1 MQARSR
7 WVMIGLFL
15 ATFGCGSRA
24 ITIRS
29 DASANRD
36 SAAIADSL
44 GLGDAFEGG
53 TGVPDSIS
61 KRDVEQ
67 RDDSSSAF
75 SPDLA
80 APDVAA
86 DSVFRDASPE
96 GVVPDLAPSD
106 IIVFGDSSLR
116 DQASDVVV
124 PDVVSADVVLSDI
137 VSPDA
142 VSPDVASPDAVLRE
156 VAPDVAGDAIF
167 SSIDGPLA
175 AFCSGDFPRMVVNGI
190 ESHPAVTGRMIPFS
204 CCLAGEFVVVTQTF
218 VYPIV
223 VMWRNLGLPSTSDLA
238 NLPSGRTV
246 QVSVGCDPISAS
258 CNPAPD
264 SYTSGLQGVLQVSR
278 GTSGYDMSLCLHVEE
293 PANSPH
299 PIVHTLDLYAPHIQT
314 N

>member
-1 MQARSR
+1 
-7 WVMIGLFL
+7 MIGLLL

-24 ITIRS
+24 ITIHS
-29 DASANRD
+29 DAGQNRD

-44 GLGDAFEGG
+44 GLGGAFEGG

-67 RDDSSSAF
+67 RDDSSSAS

-96 GVVPDLAPSD
+96 GVMREVALGD
-106 IIVFGDSSLR
+106 IIAVQDGSSQ
-116 DQASDVVV
+116 DQALDVFV
-124 PDVVSADVVLSDI
+124 PDVVSADGGSPEAVLSDVVLSD
-137 VSPDA
+137 V
-142 VSPDVASPDAVLRE
+142 VSPDVVSPDAVLRE
-156 VAPDVAGDAIF
+156 VASDVTGDAIF

-175 AFCSGDFPRMVVNGI
+175 AFCSGDLPRMVVNGV

-223 VMWRNLGLPSTSDLA
+223 VMWQNLGLPSTSDLA
-238 NLPSGRTV
+238 SLPSGRSV

-258 CNPAPD
+258 CSPAPD
-264 SYTSGLQGVLQVSR
+264 SYTSGLQGVLQLSR
-278 GTSGYDMSLCLHVEE
+278 ATSGYDMSLCLHVEE
-293 PANSPH
+293 PAGSPH

>member
-1 MQARSR
+1 
-7 WVMIGLFL
+7 MIGLFL

-24 ITIRS
+24 ITIHR
-29 DASANRD
+29 DAGPNRD
-36 SAAIADSL
+36 SAVIADSL

-53 TGVPDSIS
+53 TGVPDSLS

-67 RDDSSSAF
+67 RDDASSAF
-75 SPDLA
+75 SLDLA
-80 APDVAA
+80 TPDVAA
-86 DSVFRDASPE
+86 DSAFRDASPE

-124 PDVVSADVVLSDI
+124 PDVVSADRGSLDVVL
-137 VSPDA
+137 PDV

-156 VAPDVAGDAIF
+156 VALDVADDAIF

-175 AFCSGDFPRMVVNGI
+175 AFCSGDLPHMVVNGV
-190 ESHPAVTGRMIPFS
+190 ESHPVVTGRMIPFS
-204 CCLAGEFVVVTQTF
+204 CCTAGEFVVVTQTF

-238 NLPSGRTV
+238 SLPSSGTV
-246 QVSVGCDPISAS
+246 QVSVGCDPIGAS
-258 CNPAPD
+258 CYPAPD
-264 SYTSGLQGVLQVSR
+264 SYTSGLQGVLQLSR
-278 GTSGYDMSLCLHVEE
+278 ATSGYDMSLCLHVEE
-293 PANSPH
+293 PAGSPH
-299 PIVHTLDLYAPHIQT
+299 PIVHTLDLYAPHVQA

>member
-1 MQARSR
+1 
-7 WVMIGLFL
+7 MIGLFL

-24 ITIRS
+24 ITIHR
-29 DASANRD
+29 DAGPNRD

-53 TGVPDSIS
+53 TRVPDSLS

-67 RDDSSSAF
+67 RDDASSAF

-80 APDVAA
+80 TPDVAA

-96 GVVPDLAPSD
+96 GVMREVARGDILAVEDGFSQ
-106 IIVFGDSSLR
+106 
-116 DQASDVVV
+116 DQALDVFV
-124 PDVVSADVVLSDI
+124 PDVVSADGG
-137 VSPDA
+137 SPDVILPDG

-156 VAPDVAGDAIF
+156 VASDVADDAIF
-167 SSIDGPLA
+167 SSINGPLA
-175 AFCSGDFPRMVVNGI
+175 AFCSGDLPHMVVNGV

-238 NLPSGRTV
+238 SLPSSGTV
-246 QVSVGCDPISAS
+246 EVSVGCDPISAS
-258 CNPAPD
+258 CYPAPD
-264 SYTSGLQGVLQVSR
+264 SYTSGLQGVLQLSR
-278 GTSGYDMSLCLHVEE
+278 ATSGYDMSLCLHVEE
-293 PANSPH
+293 PAGSPH
-299 PIVHTLDLYAPHIQT
+299 PIVHTLDLYAPHVQT